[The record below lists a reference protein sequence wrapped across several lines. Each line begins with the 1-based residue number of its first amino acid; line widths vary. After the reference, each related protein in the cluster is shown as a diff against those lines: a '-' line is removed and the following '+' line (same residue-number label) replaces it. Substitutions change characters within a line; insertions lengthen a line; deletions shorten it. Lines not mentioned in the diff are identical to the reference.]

1 VSTKYLNNYL
11 VWNNEVER
19 KKVGLAQKAE
29 AVLRQVAAAAFG
41 ETCRT
46 LPVRPP
52 VPVLVENQS

>member
-1 VSTKYLNNYL
+1 
-11 VWNNEVER
+11 
-19 KKVGLAQKAE
+19 
-29 AVLRQVAAAAFG
+29 VAAAAFE